1 MSETGL
7 KGQRRETVRPDELL
21 DRTLAE
27 EKKTDESLTKLAETA
42 VNYEAA
48 AWHPASGRWRRCLSG
63 KGRITL
69 YRSVL
74 IPAGRFRA

>member
-21 DRTLAE
+21 DRTPAE

-42 VNYEAA
+42 VNYGAV
-48 AWHPASGRWRRCLSG
+48 AWHPASGPWRRCLSG
-63 KGRITL
+63 KVRITL
-69 YRSVL
+69 CRSVL
-74 IPAGRFRA
+74 IPAGQFRT

>member
-1 MSETGL
+1 LSETGL

-48 AWHPASGRWRRCLSG
+48 AWHPASGRWR
-63 KGRITL
+63 
-69 YRSVL
+69 
-74 IPAGRFRA
+74 